1 MYHWSLI
8 GLSERLEF
16 SAAITPPPIEFDKI
30 AHLLE
35 DIL

>member
-16 SAAITPPPIEFDKI
+16 SAAITPPIEFGKI